1 MLVIKRGGI
10 LKSFAVIRGEDRT
23 KVKIALHDLEHYG
36 SIRFSSN
43 PRRIEPTYA
52 DNLLVRV
59 VGVPLREPCK
69 AAALVGLE
77 NNAGAAISKL
87 RKIHPPAHIVIIS
100 PRHDPYNELMDCVEI
115 YPEFEMELEVEQ
127 EVGA

>member
-1 MLVIKRGGI
+1 M
-10 LKSFAVIRGEDRT
+10 KSFAVVRGEDRT

-36 SIRFSSN
+36 SMRFSSN

-59 VGVPLREPCK
+59 VGVPLRAPCK
-69 AAALVGLE
+69 VAALVGLE

-87 RKIHPPAHIVIIS
+87 RKIHPPAHIVIVS
-100 PRHDPYNELMDCVEI
+100 PRHAPYNELMDCVEI
-115 YPEFEMELEVEQ
+115 YPEFEMEPELEIS
-127 EVGA
+127 A